1 MGWAQCHHKVDGA
14 RCGLAPNHEGDC
26 KPSRKQCQARY
37 GQKVSLQCQAMLD
50 ESVAC
55 SVHWAIDEDGATVR
69 WNDLAAVYPA
79 VDDNFLPRP
88 ELANPGRVQIVD
100 CKATYPEPNGAFLR
114 CDGRHNEEGHHG
126 QDSQGG
132 AGRINWTES
141 VAVYPFNEGP
151 VGNGSAR
158 LAQVGG
164 EHYKKFKIQPWDV
177 IDEYDLSFYA
187 GNALKYLL
195 RAGHKGSKIEDL
207 RKARHYLDKMIELE
221 SGDG

>member
-1 MGWAQCHHKVDGA
+1 MGWAQCHHEVDGV
-14 RCGLAPNHEGDC
+14 RCGGAPNHEGDC
-26 KPSRKQCQARY
+26 SPSRKQCQARH
-37 GQKVSLQCQAMLD
+37 GQKMHLRCQATL
-50 ESVAC
+50 EKGVAC

-69 WNDLAAVYPA
+69 WNDLAAM
-79 VDDNFLPRP
+79 RP
-88 ELANPGRVQIVD
+88 VFSDGIANPDRT
-100 CKATYPEPNGAFLR
+100 K
-114 CDGRHNEEGHHG
+114 
-126 QDSQGG
+126 
-132 AGRINWTES
+132 
-141 VAVYPFNEGP
+141 